1 MRHFI
6 FTWAAIEKHGKAIMR
21 NNKITVL
28 NTTGDIGH
36 DAKSAVNIFT
46 ANFGNLKKN
55 EIFSIQEVDE
65 NGKSIGEPILPTE
78 GENAIVPSIV

>member
-6 FTWAAIEKHGKAIMR
+6 FTWAAIEKHGKTIMR
-21 NNKITVL
+21 NNKITVS

-55 EIFSIQEVDE
+55 EIFSIQEVDK
-65 NGKSIGEPILPTE
+65 NGKSIGEPILPAE

>member
-6 FTWAAIEKHGKAIMR
+6 FTWAAIEKHGKAVMR
-21 NNKITVL
+21 NNKITVS

-46 ANFGNLKKN
+46 ANFGNLK
-55 EIFSIQEVDE
+55 FSQFRKLIKMVNQLESQFFQQRE
-65 NGKSIGEPILPTE
+65 KMQ
-78 GENAIVPSIV
+78 